1 MAEIEDVDA
10 TVDINELLAN
20 ISAGAMFFIGT
31 DADEFLYT
39 IAAGNGVPN
48 QAAWCK
54 KGYRKTKIYFDEE
67 PMPIMRADFIEAV
80 LAREDFL
87 DPIPDDFYDPADADI
102 DLSLYK

>member
-1 MAEIEDVDA
+1 MTDMKKDDEPS
-10 TVDINELLAN
+10 VDINALLAG
-20 ISAGAMFFIGT
+20 ISNNAMFFVGA

-39 IAAGNGVPN
+39 IAAGNGVPH

-67 PMPIMRADFIEAV
+67 PMPIMRADFIAAV

-87 DPIPDDFYDPADADI
+87 DPIPDGFYDDLIDDPDI
-102 DLSLYK
+102 IG